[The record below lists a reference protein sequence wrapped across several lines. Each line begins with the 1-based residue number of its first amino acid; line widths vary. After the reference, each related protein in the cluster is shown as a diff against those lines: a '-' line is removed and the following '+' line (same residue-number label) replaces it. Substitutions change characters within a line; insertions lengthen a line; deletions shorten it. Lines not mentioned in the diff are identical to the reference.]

1 MEMFLSTHHAFSV
14 IHPWQI
20 LFKLLANMEI
30 HVVVLKGTEG
40 LDDYVVT
47 ILIDVFVRLQQGGNF
62 PNGNI
67 YICVM
72 DVYPRKGEREF
83 NTNDQ

>member
-1 MEMFLSTHHAFSV
+1 MNVQQTHHAFSV
-14 IHPWQI
+14 IHPWEI
-20 LFKLLANMEI
+20 FLKLLANMEI

-40 LDDYVVT
+40 LDDNVVT
-47 ILIDVFVRLQQGGNF
+47 IVTDVFVGLQQGGNF

-72 DVYPRKGEREF
+72 GPQKKERER
-83 NTNDQ
+83 D

>member
-1 MEMFLSTHHAFSV
+1 MEMLLSTHHAFPV

-40 LDDYVVT
+40 LDDHVIT
-47 ILIDVFVRLQQGGNF
+47 INTDVFVGLQQVGNF

-72 DVYPRKGEREF
+72 GPQKKERER
-83 NTNDQ
+83 D